1 MEEKFGIKGKVEYEL
16 RDVDGN
22 LKDSGTIPNTIT
34 ALMDAHVADQM
45 SDSTDSQIGYIALGT
60 GTGETSASTDL
71 ATYSAGT
78 FLGLSGTA
86 TQGTA
91 GADNDVV
98 YSGYWGAGVGTA
110 SITEAGLFLT
120 SGTSRSTL
128 MTYNDGLTVTKGA
141 SDTLKIDWT
150 VTFGAS

>member
-1 MEEKFGIKGKVEYEL
+1 MEEKFGIKGKIEYEL

-22 LKDSGTIPNTIT
+22 LKDSGVVDNTIT

-45 SDSTDSQIGYIALGT
+45 SDSTDAQIGYIALGT

-110 SITEAGLFLT
+110 SITEAGLFLG
-120 SGTSRSTL
+120 SASARSDM
-128 MTYNDGLTVTKGA
+128 MTYNDALTVTKGA

>member
-1 MEEKFGIKGKVEYEL
+1 MKDKFGIKGKVEYEL

-98 YSGYWGAGVGTA
+98 YSGYWAAGVGTA
-110 SITEAGLFLT
+110 SLTEEGIFLGRA
-120 SGTSRSTL
+120 SARSDM